1 MKQMFGGI
9 LTLVGI
15 AITGMSAYSVLIT
28 HQPLFGYEAA
38 YVGAAGLAAVTLGL
52 LTFTAGKGS

>member
-9 LTLVGI
+9 LALAGVVI
-15 AITGMSAYSVLIT
+15 VGMSAYSVLIT
-28 HQPLFGYEAA
+28 HEHLFGYEAA

-52 LTFTAGKGS
+52 VMFQNNKGS